1 MKTYNNELSVT
12 RGESFTLDF
21 EVKNPDGS
29 PYIVSS
35 RLLNPHWLITVANS
49 RYNQLNR
56 YLLNKWLKVNDLGF
70 ISTNAIKY
78 DGDFADNTYPD
89 TAYGDN
95 SGYAN
100 AAVYYNDAGYKY
112 FKFTNPGD
120 TAHQGMW
127 VDYKAPRIIVPY
139 DSDETALWTEQDY
152 LYNIALV
159 DGAEDPPFT
168 VYSAVIPII
177 TPTRLTVTTRLTDT
191 LL

>member
-21 EVKNPDGS
+21 EVRNPDGS

-35 RLLNPHWLITVANS
+35 RLLNPYWLVTVANS

-56 YLLNKWLKVNDLGF
+56 YSLNQWLKVNSLGF
-70 ISTNAIKY
+70 ISTNAIAY
-78 DGDFADNTYPD
+78 PGETFGAYPD
-89 TAYGDN
+89 VNYGDN
-95 SGYAN
+95 EEYAN
-100 AAVYYNDAGYKY
+100 AAVYYIGNEYKY
-112 FKFTNPGD
+112 FKFTTPGD
-120 TAHQGMW
+120 TAHQGTW
-127 VDYKAPRIIVPY
+127 VDYTAPRIIVPF
-139 DSDETALWTEQDY
+139 DSADTSKWTEQDY

-159 DGAEDPPFT
+159 DGADEPPFT
-168 VYSAVIPII
+168 AYSAAIPII